1 MENMN
6 IEELMN
12 LYYQYRY
19 YYTEII
25 NCREKLLA
33 IMNSSNMTRQ
43 EKTRLFNMLTNLENE
58 FRHKLDA
65 VILAARVIED
75 ERNENEIDIN

>member
-6 IEELMN
+6 VEELMN

-19 YYTEII
+19 YYSEII
-25 NCREKLLA
+25 SCREKLLA
-33 IMNSSNMTRQ
+33 ITNSSNMTRQ

-75 ERNENEIDIN
+75 ERNENEIDLI